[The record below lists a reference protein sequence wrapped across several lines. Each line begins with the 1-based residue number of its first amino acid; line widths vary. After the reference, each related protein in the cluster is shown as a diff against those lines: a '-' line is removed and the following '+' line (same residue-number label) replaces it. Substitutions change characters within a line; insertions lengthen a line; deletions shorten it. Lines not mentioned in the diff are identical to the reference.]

1 MADGTITSVEQL
13 KQHVGTE
20 TRVGDWHTV
29 TQDEINAL
37 LCSEAQAGNL
47 VVRLKGG
54 DPFVFGRGGEE
65 MLAAVAAG
73 VPVSVIPG
81 ITAAIAVPE
90 AAGIPV
96 THRGVSSMFTV
107 LTGQQGPMAAAP
119 IDWEA
124 LVRLGGT
131 LVLLMGVETLPAIV
145 SELLAAGMNPDLPA
159 AVIEQGTLP
168 EQRSVTGSVGELVEL
183 VRRCGITSPATTVL
197 GEVAALARHEAAPNQ
212 AR

>member
-1 MADGTITSVEQL
+1 MAPPEARRIYAG
-13 KQHVGTE
+13 KAPG
-20 TRVGDWHTV
+20 RVGPL

-37 LCSEAQAGNL
+37 LCSEAQAGRV

-65 MLAAVAAG
+65 MLAAAAAG

-81 ITAAIAVPE
+81 VTAAIAVPA

-107 LTGQQGPMAAAP
+107 LTGQQGPTATAP

-131 LVLLMGVETLPAIV
+131 LVLLMGVETLPNIV
-145 SELLAAGMNPDLPA
+145 GELLAAGMNPELPA

-168 EQRSVTGSVGELVEL
+168 EQRSVTGPVRDIVDLVS
-183 VRRCGITSPATTVL
+183 RCGITSPATTVL
-197 GEVAALARHEAAPNQ
+197 GDVAGLAV
-212 AR
+212 